1 MDKEITM
8 ERKDIIDKIVMYCK
22 DELDIDT
29 EITEKELLSEVGI
42 DSIGLMMLI
51 VYLEEEFHIDNM
63 EDLLFKDEKEI
74 TFSDLLDYITQDGE
88 K

>member
-1 MDKEITM
+1 M

-74 TFSDLLDYITQDGE
+74 TFSDLLDYNTQDGE

>member
-8 ERKDIIDKIVMYCK
+8 DKIVMYCK

>member
-1 MDKEITM
+1 M

>member
-1 MDKEITM
+1 M
-8 ERKDIIDKIVMYCK
+8 EKKDIIDKIVMYCK

-29 EITEKELLSEVGI
+29 EITEKEFLSEVGI

-51 VYLEEEFHIDNM
+51 VYLEEEFHIDDM

-74 TFSDLLDYITQDGE
+74 TFADLLDYIIQDE
-88 K
+88 DK